1 MHAPGW
7 VDREGTTVS
16 SCVRGS
22 ATRKAF
28 AMATSAALAL
38 AASVGIAGTA
48 QADPGPGAFTAT
60 IAPQSVDA
68 GLSQKSF
75 AVTIT
80 NCDTTVPSCTS
91 ASGQPLGSAT
101 ILLPTGFANV
111 SATVPGASGWSVVI
125 SGLQVQVDAD
135 QFGADDAPS
144 YKQLQPGH
152 AIVVT
157 VVADTPSASGNY
169 PLTVAAENDPTG
181 DGPEEDDP
189 ADTPF
194 AFVGS
199 QPQIAVGIPDHLLF
213 VGQPS
218 DVQVTSGSSTPF
230 ICPPPSVEVVT
241 ADGAPVTSGSA
252 SVTLQADTAFGNPGL
267 GGTTTTATVGGLATF
282 GSAGCSGGVDA
293 STVGA
298 NYELKA
304 TATWTNGSLTTALAT
319 NIDSKPFSV
328 VQLITTCA
336 AGQTCNGAATDTHTS
351 VKVTTTSA
359 TTTDQLEIA
368 IGVDSFAGT
377 TCHPLF
383 QPNGIEVTRVV
394 ANDRGKTVTL
404 TFDKSIVNQKPLYLI
419 LFFPICFSAPWGGW
433 VTDLGRA
440 PTQNTT
446 TGEYEGLLPICLP
459 RFLPAGNPCVQSRI
473 YSLKTGS
480 ETVTVSIP
488 FLTGRSDPKLW

>member
-1 MHAPGW
+1 M
-7 VDREGTTVS
+7 RS
-16 SCVRGS
+16 RVRGS

-48 QADPGPGAFTAT
+48 QGEDAPNPASFTAT
-60 IAPQSVDA
+60 VAPQVVDA
-68 GLSQKSF
+68 SLLQKSF

-80 NCDTTVPSCTS
+80 NCDAPVPGCTGP
-91 ASGQPLGSAT
+91 SGQRLGSAT
-101 ILLPTGFANV
+101 IQLPAGFTNV
-111 SATVPGASGWSVVI
+111 SASVPVSSGWSVVTPI
-125 SGLQVQVDAD
+125 QGGVVQVDAD
-135 QFGADDAPS
+135 QNGVDDAESPQ
-144 YKQLQPGH
+144 QLVAGQS
-152 AIVVT
+152 IVVT
-157 VVADTPSASGNY
+157 VVADTPSTSGFY
-169 PLTVAAENDPTG
+169 TFITSAEYDPTG
-181 DGPEEDDP
+181 DVAEGNDS

-194 AFVGS
+194 PFAGT
-199 QPQIAVGIPDHLLF
+199 QPQVAVGIPDHLVF

-218 DVQVTSGSSTPF
+218 DVQVTSGASTPF

-252 SVTLQADTAFGNPGL
+252 SVTLLADTAFGNPGL
-267 GGTTTTATVGGLATF
+267 GGTTTATTAGALATF
-282 GSAGCSGGVDA
+282 GSAGCSSGVDA

-298 NYELKA
+298 NFRLKA
-304 TATWTNGSLTTALAT
+304 TATWTLGSLVIPLAT
-319 NIDSKPFSV
+319 AADSSPFSV

-368 IGVDSFAGT
+368 IGVDSFATT

-419 LFFPICFSAPWGGW
+419 LFFPICFSAPWGNW

-440 PTQNTT
+440 PKFNTT
-446 TGEYEGLLPICLP
+446 TNEFEGLLPICLP
-459 RFLPAGNPCVQSRI
+459 RFLPAGNPCVASRI
-473 YSLKTGS
+473 YNFKTGG
-480 ETVTVSIP
+480 EVVTVSIP
-488 FLTGRSDPKLW
+488 FQAGRGDPKLW

>member
-1 MHAPGW
+1 
-7 VDREGTTVS
+7 VS
-16 SCVRGS
+16 SVVRGS

-28 AMATSAALAL
+28 AMATSAALAF

-48 QADPGPGAFTAT
+48 QGDIAPPAPAAFTAT
-60 IAPQSVDA
+60 VAPPSVGA

-80 NCDTTVPSCTS
+80 NCDTTVPHCTGS
-91 ASGQPLGSAT
+91 SGQVLGSAT
-101 ILLPTGFANV
+101 IQMPTGFTNI
-111 SATVPGASGWSVVI
+111 SASVPAVSGWSVVTPI
-125 SGLQVQVDAD
+125 LGGLVHVDAAQHGVD
-135 QFGADDAPS
+135 DVPSGNQLGSGAS
-144 YKQLQPGH
+144 
-152 AIVVT
+152 IVVT
-157 VVADTPSASGNY
+157 VVADTPAASDMY
-169 PLTVAAENDPTG
+169 PVTVAAEYDPVG
-181 DGPEEDDP
+181 DGPEGNDG
-189 ADTPF
+189 ADSPF
-194 AFVGS
+194 AFVGP
-199 QPQIAVGIPDHLLF
+199 QPQIAVGLPDHLMF

-230 ICPPPSVEVVT
+230 ICPPPSVEVLT

-252 SVTLQADTAFGNPGL
+252 SVSLQADTTFGNPGL
-267 GGTTTTATVGGLATF
+267 GGTTSATTAGGLATF
-282 GSAGCSGGVDA
+282 GASNCSSGVDA

-298 NYELKA
+298 NFKLKA
-304 TATWTNGSLTTALAT
+304 TGTWTNGSLTIPLVPA
-319 NIDSKPFSV
+319 DSSPFSV

-368 IGVDSFAGT
+368 IGVDSFANT

-383 QPNGIEVTRVV
+383 QPSGIEVTRVV
-394 ANDRGKTVTL
+394 ANDRGKTVSI

-440 PTQNTT
+440 PTSNTT
-446 TGEYEGLLPICLP
+446 TNEFEGLLPICLP
-459 RFLPAGNPCVQSRI
+459 RFLPAGNPCVASRI
-473 YSLKTGS
+473 YNVKTGS
-480 ETVTVSIP
+480 EVVTVSIP
-488 FLTGRSDPKLW
+488 FQVGRVDPKLW